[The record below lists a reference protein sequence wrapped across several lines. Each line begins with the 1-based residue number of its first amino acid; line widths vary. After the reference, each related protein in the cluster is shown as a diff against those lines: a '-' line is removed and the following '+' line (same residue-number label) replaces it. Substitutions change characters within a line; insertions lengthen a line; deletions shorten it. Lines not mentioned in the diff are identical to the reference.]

1 MMTRDE
7 ILTACHAKP
16 DKIVQLIQ
24 TLFQRNQELEAQVQ
38 SLLQRNHELEEKVQ
52 TLEARI
58 QTLEA
63 QGKKNSTN
71 SHLPPSSDWAPIPKS
86 SRMKTGRQSGGQPG
100 HTGHTLR
107 MTDHPDHRC
116 VDCQHKTRQLF

>member
-86 SRMKTGRQSGGQPG
+86 SRMKTGRQSGG
-100 HTGHTLR
+100 
-107 MTDHPDHRC
+107 
-116 VDCQHKTRQLF
+116 